1 MGECQWRGAAVADSR
16 KGLTA
21 QPTPSRRRQK
31 PHRMQLI
38 SRVVRTRRS
47 RPALPRSAAGTSL
60 SWGPAQRICPSAC
73 RPFARAHL
81 AAAVRQTTALAPH
94 HNSIPSQACPL
105 GPTLPLAPAL
115 PSAPALNWLRKHKR
129 PLAGLEADPA
139 GAQCAAGSAGFL
151 LVRIQPRAGIRRY
164 LSRSPTLSCWAPS
177 APRRLCRPRAVLKQR
192 ARNIFFSDVRYTLST
207 FHAFLPASSIQ
218 GNR

>member
-73 RPFARAHL
+73 RPFARALL

-105 GPTLPLAPAL
+105 GPALPLAPAL
-115 PSAPALNWLRKHKR
+115 PSAPAHDGLRKRKR
-129 PLAGLEADPA
+129 PQLGSRLTPPA
-139 GAQCAAGSAGFL
+139 HNARRGVRGCCWCGSSHAPGSAGICPAPRPSADGRPL
-151 LVRIQPRAGIRRY
+151 PLAASAALVRY
-164 LSRSPTLSCWAPS
+164 
-177 APRRLCRPRAVLKQR
+177 
-192 ARNIFFSDVRYTLST
+192 
-207 FHAFLPASSIQ
+207 
-218 GNR
+218 